1 MGVAFFSW
9 IIRFLLLVVTIVKL
23 CTLLSRG
30 KNCTLLLLL
39 TITQLALERF
49 HSFMVKILFYFLNL
63 IVYILLHHLK
73 FNLKNEMIPLQ
84 MKMIM
89 FLLFLPF
96 LTLALLSCP
105 YYNVGSCLVSLPTKV
120 FLGQRHGEN
129 LSSANSLTGQRSWEV
144 S

>member
-73 FNLKNEMIPLQ
+73 FNLKNEMTPLQ
-84 MKMIM
+84 M
-89 FLLFLPF
+89 
-96 LTLALLSCP
+96 
-105 YYNVGSCLVSLPTKV
+105 N
-120 FLGQRHGEN
+120 
-129 LSSANSLTGQRSWEV
+129 
-144 S
+144 